1 MAFCYRPPSNW
12 EFGLC
17 LEPKLEKRTCMDGLP
32 KSELANV
39 DGLKDV
45 TPVKLDSFDEFDP
58 LGSVQVSF

>member
-1 MAFCYRPPSNW
+1 M
-12 EFGLC
+12 
-17 LEPKLEKRTCMDGLP
+17 EPKLEKRTCMDGLP